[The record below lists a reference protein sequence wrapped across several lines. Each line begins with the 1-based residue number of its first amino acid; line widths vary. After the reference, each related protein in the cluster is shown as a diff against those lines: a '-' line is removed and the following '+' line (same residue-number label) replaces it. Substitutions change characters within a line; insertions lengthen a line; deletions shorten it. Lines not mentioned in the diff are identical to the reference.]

1 MAVFVAVQDPLD
13 CTAMVLL
20 AGLANPWVAV
30 KARLFDERVKEPGES
45 VSVTPTVL
53 VVFPA
58 VTEMVA
64 VLVWVET
71 FPRST
76 LAIIVPL
83 PEPEV
88 VLSLSQAALTLAVQ
102 LLFAVTLT
110 DWLAGL
116 EPPDTPV

>member
-1 MAVFVAVQDPLD
+1 
-13 CTAMVLL
+13 MVLL

-30 KARLFDERVKEPGES
+30 KARLFDERVREPGES
-45 VSVTPTVL
+45 VSVTATVL

-88 VLSLSQAALTLAVQ
+88 VLSLSQPALTLAVQ
-102 LLFAVTLT
+102 LLFAVMLT

>member
-1 MAVFVAVQDPLD
+1 MA
-13 CTAMVLL
+13 LL

-30 KARLFDERVKEPGES
+30 KARLFDERVKEPDVS
-45 VSVTPTVL
+45 VSVTPIVL
-53 VVFPA
+53 VVLPA

-64 VLVWVET
+64 LLICVET

-88 VLSLSQAALTLAVQ
+88 VFNLSQAALTLAVQ
-102 LLFAVTLT
+102 VPFAVTFT

-116 EPPDTPV
+116 ELPDTPV